1 MRDVKKILIIGKKSF
16 LAKSIFNFLKKKKIR
31 TSLKS
36 FEEVVNKNINQ
47 YFYIINA
54 SININY
60 SLNKYKEVN
69 DLDLRI
75 AKKIQNSNTKYIFF
89 SSRKVYKNK
98 FNISEGD
105 YLSPQCNYSRNKLRT
120 ENKLLKILKSRVLIL
135 RMSNI
140 LGLKKKNKNSRSI
153 HSLFLDNFFS
163 YQLRNKKIFFKNS
176 FKDFITIDQFS
187 KIIYFLI
194 KYNVTG
200 ILNLSLGKKIF
211 LTEIIFWL
219 NKLNRRVFIKKKLD
233 IKSSFTLNN
242 KKLLS
247 KIPIKLLKK
256 DVKNYCL
263 NLHKEY
269 KKL

>member
-1 MRDVKKILIIGKKSF
+1 
-16 LAKSIFNFLKKKKIR
+16 
-31 TSLKS
+31 
-36 FEEVVNKNINQ
+36 
-47 YFYIINA
+47 
-54 SININY
+54 
-60 SLNKYKEVN
+60 
-69 DLDLRI
+69 
-75 AKKIQNSNTKYIFF
+75 
-89 SSRKVYKNK
+89 
-98 FNISEGD
+98 
-105 YLSPQCNYSRNKLRT
+105 
-120 ENKLLKILKSRVLIL
+120 
-135 RMSNI
+135 
-140 LGLKKKNKNSRSI
+140 
-153 HSLFLDNFFS
+153 LDNFFS

-187 KIIYFLI
+187 KIIYLLI

-211 LTEIIFWL
+211 LSEIIFWL

-269 KKL
+269 KKI

>member
-1 MRDVKKILIIGKKSF
+1 MRNGKQILIIGKKSF

-36 FEEVVNKNINQ
+36 FEEVLNKNINH

-54 SININY
+54 SINVNY

-105 YLSPQCNYSRNKLRT
+105 YLYPQCNYSRNKLRT

-135 RMSNI
+135 RISNI
-140 LGLKKKNKNSRSI
+140 LGLKKKNSRNI

-163 YQLRNKKIFFKNS
+163 YQLRNKKISFKNS
-176 FKDFITIDQFS
+176 FKDFITTDQFS
-187 KIIYFLI
+187 KIIYLLI
-194 KYNVTG
+194 KSNVTG
-200 ILNLSLGKKIF
+200 IFNLSLGKKIF
-211 LTEIIFWL
+211 LSEIIFWL
-219 NKLNRRVFIKKKLD
+219 KKLNRKVFIKKELD

-247 KIPIKLLKK
+247 KISIKLLKK

-263 NLHKEY
+263 NLHNEY

>member
-1 MRDVKKILIIGKKSF
+1 MKNTRKILIIGKKSF
-16 LAKSIFNFLKKKKIR
+16 LAKSIYIFLKKKKIR
-31 TSLKS
+31 IFLKS
-36 FEEVVNKNINQ
+36 FEEVLNKNIND
-47 YFYIINA
+47 YTCIINA
-54 SININY
+54 SINRNY
-60 SLNKYKEVN
+60 SLNKYKEIN
-69 DLDLRI
+69 DFDLRI
-75 AKKIQNSNTKYIFF
+75 AKKIQNSSTKYIFL
-89 SSRKVYKNK
+89 SSRKVYRNK

-105 YLSPQCNYSRNKLRT
+105 YLSPKCNYSRNKLRT
-120 ENKLLKILKSRVLIL
+120 ENKLLKILKTRVIIL

-140 LGLKKKNKNSRSI
+140 LGLKKKNKNSRNI

-163 YQLRNKKIFFKNS
+163 YQLRNKKIFFRDS

-187 KIIYFLI
+187 KIIYLLI
-194 KYNVTG
+194 KSDAFG
-200 ILNLSLGKKIF
+200 IFNLSLGKKIY

-219 NKLNRRVFIKKKLD
+219 KKLNRRVFINKKID

-247 KIPIKLLKK
+247 KISIKLLKK

-269 KKL
+269 KKF

>member
-1 MRDVKKILIIGKKSF
+1 
-16 LAKSIFNFLKKKKIR
+16 
-31 TSLKS
+31 
-36 FEEVVNKNINQ
+36 
-47 YFYIINA
+47 
-54 SININY
+54 
-60 SLNKYKEVN
+60 
-69 DLDLRI
+69 
-75 AKKIQNSNTKYIFF
+75 
-89 SSRKVYKNK
+89 
-98 FNISEGD
+98 
-105 YLSPQCNYSRNKLRT
+105 
-120 ENKLLKILKSRVLIL
+120 
-135 RMSNI
+135 MSNI

-200 ILNLSLGKKIF
+200 IFNLSLGKKIF